1 MKTAVITGANRGI
14 GLALVQSLK
23 AHYRIHAICRS
34 SSPELEK
41 EDVEIIDGIDVAS
54 AQGVARLAEQMKA
67 ISIDLLI
74 NNAGLLRPSSLEGIE
89 TELTDWRAQYEINAL
104 APLRV
109 TSALSGQL
117 VEGGKVV
124 IITSRMGSISD
135 NSSGGAYA
143 YRMSKAAV
151 NSAAMSLA
159 HEFHPRRI
167 AVGLFHPGYVRT
179 GMTGGSG
186 HVDPKE
192 AARGLTRRIDELD
205 LISSGQF
212 RHANGEPLPW

>member
-14 GLALVQSLK
+14 GLELVRGLK
-23 AHYRIHAICRS
+23 ADYRIHAVCRS
-34 SSPELEK
+34 SSPELDGEG
-41 EDVEIIDGIDVAS
+41 VEVVDGVDVAS
-54 AQGVARLAEQMKA
+54 TDGIERLAERLKTL
-67 ISIDLLI
+67 SIDLLI
-74 NNAGLLRPSSLEGIE
+74 NNAGLLRASSLAGIE
-89 TELTDWRAQYEINAL
+89 AELEDWRAQYEVNAL

-109 TSALSGQL
+109 TSALSDQL
-117 VEGGKVV
+117 SDGARVV

-151 NSAAMSLA
+151 NSAAVSMA
-159 HEFHPRRI
+159 HELGPRGI

-186 HVDPKE
+186 LVDPDE
-192 AARGLTRRIDELD
+192 SAGALIERINELD
-205 LISSGQF
+205 LSTSGRF
-212 RHANGEPLPW
+212 RHANGEALPW